1 MNILNF
7 STKKQIS
14 EFVKSQNISGYKI
27 HQLAIKKNI
36 KISNKQIYSVFNAK
50 ENYTIDTLLVV
61 LDLLNKS

>member
-36 KISNKQIYSVFNAK
+36 KISKKQIYSVFNAK
-50 ENYTIDTLLVV
+50 ENYTIDTLLII